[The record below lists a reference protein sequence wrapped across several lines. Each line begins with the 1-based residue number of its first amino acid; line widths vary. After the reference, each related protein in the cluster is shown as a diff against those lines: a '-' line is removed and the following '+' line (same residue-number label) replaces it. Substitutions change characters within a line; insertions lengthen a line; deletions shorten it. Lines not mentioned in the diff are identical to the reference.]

1 MDTHIALQRS
11 RTPHLRNEG
20 AAAWS
25 QIAQQRVTR
34 QQARLAH
41 IPEIAVPQTKAA
53 DLAGFQSPS
62 QPLLAR
68 AAELSEVVGSETA
81 DGQDDKADGVKP
93 RETAARISHAVT
105 D

>member
-11 RTPHLRNEG
+11 QTPHLRNEG

-25 QIAQQRVTR
+25 QIAQQRNTR
-34 QQARLAH
+34 QQARLTH
-41 IPEIAVPQTKAA
+41 IPETAVPQTKPA
-53 DLAGFQSPS
+53 DLAGFQSSS
-62 QPLLAR
+62 QPLTSR
-68 AAELSEVVGSETA
+68 AAELSGVVGSETA
-81 DGQDDKADGVKP
+81 DGQGDKADGVKP

>member
-1 MDTHIALQRS
+1 MPRLK
-11 RTPHLRNEG
+11 NEG
-20 AAAWS
+20 AAARN
-25 QIAQQRVTR
+25 QIAQQRVTC
-34 QQARLAH
+34 QQARLTH
-41 IPEIAVPQTKAA
+41 IPETAVPQTKPA

-68 AAELSEVVGSETA
+68 AAELSEIVGPETA
-81 DGQDDKADGVKP
+81 DSQGDKADGVKP